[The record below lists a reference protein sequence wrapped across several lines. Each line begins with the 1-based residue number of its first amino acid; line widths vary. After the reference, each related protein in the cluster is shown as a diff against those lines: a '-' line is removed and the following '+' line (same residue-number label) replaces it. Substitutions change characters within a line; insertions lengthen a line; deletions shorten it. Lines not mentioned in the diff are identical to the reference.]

1 MRTTQFEAAVKS
13 LLNNAIFETDINA
26 KIAKVIN
33 SGDIDIEGI
42 KEGEYMEV
50 KAAAY
55 VIAKALAEQL
65 RPLSKGGRAEV
76 SNLEHFI

>member
-26 KIAKVIN
+26 KISKFIS
-33 SGDIDIEGI
+33 SGAIDIEGI

-65 RPLSKGGRAEV
+65 RPLSKEGKAEV
-76 SNLEHFI
+76 ANLEHFI